1 MIAHISVPVKNY
13 NKAKEFYKAVLAP
26 AGYKMTQDHPEW
38 EAGGFMEGGH
48 TSFWIVQKEKMTPI
62 HVAVI
67 APSKEAVQEFYE
79 KALAAGATDNG
90 APGFRTDYGPD
101 YYAGFVLDPD
111 GNNLEACF
119 FGEKA
124 PEKA

>member
-13 NKAKEFYKAVLAP
+13 NKAKEFYKAVLGP
-26 AGYKMTQDHPEW
+26 TGYVMTQDHPEW

-48 TSFWIVQKEKMTPI
+48 TSFWIVQKEMMTPI

-67 APSKEAVQEFYE
+67 APSKQTVRDFYE

-90 APGFRTDYGPD
+90 APGFRTEYGDD
-101 YYAGFVLDPD
+101 YYAAFVLDPD

-119 FGEKA
+119 FGETA
-124 PEKA
+124 PKK